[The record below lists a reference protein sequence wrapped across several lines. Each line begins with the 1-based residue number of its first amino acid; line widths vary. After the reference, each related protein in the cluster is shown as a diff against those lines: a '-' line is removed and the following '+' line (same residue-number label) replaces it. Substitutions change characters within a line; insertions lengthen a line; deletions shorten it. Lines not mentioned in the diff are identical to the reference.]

1 MEMVMNAKTILLRR
15 LLTLTLGINAWG
27 CVTDWSMADDRAA
40 SVADSNWPQFRG
52 ADATGVSNN
61 SGQPDRW
68 NATEGA
74 TENIAWKT
82 TTSGRGWGAPVVWG
96 DRVFLTTVVP
106 SEAMEPIKKGLYFGG
121 DRPKVP
127 KASFAWQVLC
137 LDLKTGEIKWTKTL
151 REGPATSP
159 IHLKNSYASET
170 PITDGVHVY
179 ACFGNVGLYCL
190 DMDGNT
196 VWSHDLPSRPT
207 RYGWGTAASPVLHDD
222 SIYYVFDNDEA
233 STITKID
240 KHTGKVI
247 WEKTRE
253 EKSNWSTPFVWK
265 HDKGTEIVTA
275 GTNAV
280 RSYDLDGNVLW
291 SLKGMSSITIA
302 TPYAVDGL
310 LYVSSG
316 YVLDPV
322 KALYAIKPGARGDI
336 TLAENETSNE
346 FIIWSSMKIAPY
358 NPSTLVHNGRLYVL
372 YDRGTFS
379 CYDAKTGKPLYENQR
394 LKRGSS
400 FTASPWYSG
409 GKIFCL
415 DEDGQCA
422 VIPEGDKFEVLYTNQ
437 LASDD
442 VCLSTPAM
450 VGDRLLVRTETH
462 LYCIKKQ

>member
-1 MEMVMNAKTILLRR
+1 MNAKATLFRRMLAVTIGLH
-15 LLTLTLGINAWG
+15 TLGYSIEL
-27 CVTDWSMADDRAA
+27 SLADDRSANV
-40 SVADSNWPQFRG
+40 SESNWPQFRG
-52 ADATGVSNN
+52 SDSTGVSTN

-68 NATEGA
+68 NAAEGA
-74 TENIAWKT
+74 MENVAWKVAT
-82 TTSGRGWGAPVVWG
+82 PGRGWGSPVVWG
-96 DRVFLTTVVP
+96 NRVFLTTVVP
-106 SEAMEPIKKGLYFGG
+106 SEAMEPVKKGLYFGG

-127 KASFAWQVLC
+127 TATFVWKVIC
-137 LDLKTGEIKWTKTL
+137 LDLETGKELWAKTL

-170 PITDGVHVY
+170 PLTDGTHVY
-179 ACFGNVGLYCL
+179 VCFGNVGMYCL
-190 DMDGNT
+190 DTDGNI
-196 VWSHDLPSRPT
+196 VWSNDLPSRPT
-207 RYGWGTAASPVLHDD
+207 RYGWGTAASPVLYDD
-222 SIYYVFDNDEA
+222 AIYYVSDNDEA

-240 KHTGKVI
+240 KNTGKVI
-247 WEKTRE
+247 WKKERD

-265 HDKGTEIVTA
+265 HDKGVEIVTA

-280 RSYDLDGNVLW
+280 RSYDLDGNLLW

-302 TPYAVDGL
+302 TPYAADGL

-322 KALYAIKPGARGDI
+322 KAMYAIKPGARGDI
-336 TLAENETSNE
+336 TLAENESSNE
-346 FIIWSSMKIAPY
+346 FIVWSSMKIAPY

-372 YDRGTFS
+372 YDRGTLS

-400 FTASPWYSG
+400 FTASPWYSR

-422 VIPEGDKFEVLYTNQ
+422 VIPEGDRFEILHTNP

-450 VGDRLLVRTETH
+450 VGDRLLLRTETH
-462 LYCIKKQ
+462 LYCIKNR